1 MEEVSDKGWLSG
13 PYTLEEVQEDW
24 LRVWRFAM
32 HQNGK
37 WGPIDDLT
45 ENAVN
50 GAFGCMEKVGLRALD

>member
-37 WGPIDDLT
+37 WGTNRRPDRKRCERRVWLHGKGRPQ
-45 ENAVN
+45 
-50 GAFGCMEKVGLRALD
+50 GA